1 MKYNK
6 HILLILLFN
15 FLFSFS
21 LSINYIELNEITFSN
36 TAESE
41 IKKEGVYKIVANY
54 KLDEPEKYL
63 YIYPKNYEKEK
74 YLNQAIF
81 KIYFKEK
88 SKEGDIEVNYLDSD
102 YSTLDFNSGLF
113 IKISTLKYTKANIF
127 VIAYNAANVKILYR
141 YVDNVEFPTKAKYTN
156 MQLNQFKLEKG
167 TTKEIN
173 YRVQSTVNEYL
184 IILSKTSLRDFEVNV
199 NYKGKDYS
207 KDIIAGLYPNG
218 YSLLIDIKEGKI
230 FDSNNLY
237 YDVKIKSK
245 NRDEVILLGYMYDQE
260 EEIFTNK
267 LVNGFQMYLES
278 NSNDIYH
285 LLNVEKNTINQYF
298 TYQIYSKNGDMVF
311 QSPSNKAHEFSEYNS
326 MIYYNIDTS
335 SKIRFDFTEVPKRNA
350 LYMQY
355 IDYTDINVAQ
365 KSLQALISGSPKS
378 MLIPSSNSMYHF
390 LPIEREST
398 NINYYLR
405 SKTPNDQNMYI
416 SFKTCKNYP
425 EECIFKTKEIN
436 SVNPINNVG
445 LWFSEKTNK
454 NELQII
460 YVYCEKEC
468 AYDILMTYDND
479 PLFMFPENNYTK
491 FLSEGGQDIFI
502 LPVFEY
508 LSYNQSINIDLS
520 IISGNAKLTLYKNL
534 DIMEEIALSDN
545 QKEIIGRRQ
554 SFTISNDSYSNSDYY
569 KKDIYAV
576 VKGDKN
582 TFYNLMYGAGAIND
596 KILDNNRV
604 IVESVYVDEDKKKNF
619 TFLNHG
625 SNLYISISTPKCK
638 SKINIDGKEVS
649 NDKNNHLEKLTSKG
663 YHIVQIYLIEDELLC
678 KKGQK
683 EEIILYAYNNDN
695 TNILLSE
702 NTLVNGI
709 VNEKEITFRHIFKPD
724 LEQNTD
730 NSFSVELE
738 RLSNSKSL
746 KFEYK
751 LEKISFNSSALKE
764 SSNNQ
769 FSTYVFAKKAN
780 LISNKQI
787 KDVCGSLD
795 QNEVCSLSLTLSQ
808 SASNEYSFSLYLNKN
823 GRNTTRHVAN
833 ETLINI
839 INQKSIRYYYI
850 DANKDYDT
858 EILINSFGQ
867 DLFYKY
873 IVESADKKEND
884 IIPFEKSGFKPSS
897 NYHKIEVAASNCG
910 STCRI
915 YLGVYAKEN
924 SFDKEDK
931 EVPTTFE
938 ISYLLKQKNER
949 KTEVKLPLNYWV
961 QYTFDT
967 LSEIVYSLENYNSGS
982 LLLELYAIKENL
994 NDNCEVEASYNNEK
1008 FTSAEGSKRT
1018 SLKSGS
1024 SINIKPK
1031 TGEKCRFKF
1040 RASSLGKSD
1049 AIIVPMLPYSSEKC
1063 VITDNKKPCYYA
1075 LDISPENDADN
1086 VYFYVPETEDAY
1098 ITIYNVSHGLIES
1111 EESLQNILIKG
1122 GIASKDYYYKR
1133 PNWHEHKINKKN
1145 MTLIVGVTTQTVSKI
1160 NLTLYSSFSNK
1171 PEEVTLNQGEKKIF
1185 TIEKSGEVNKMSLK
1199 IKKAN
1204 SQYNKYKI
1212 NIHAVKGNGFFKLFD
1227 DSYPLGFDYN
1237 NKEDITIVIDK
1248 SDNDIEIVATNQ
1260 YNDKYLNDFTFSIDY
1275 TITTLDQLFNEL
1287 EPSKINS
1294 YKIIK
1299 PGASDLPLISFYMK
1313 ANYTG
1318 KTFNDVNMNVKIFS
1332 YSTYE
1337 IKAYIVDKD
1346 FINEKSSNINAK
1358 LGKSSDGEVTSY
1370 IVGKE
1375 AECDFTFSKIEISR
1389 SKLSEFQED
1398 SKSKDLYIY
1407 VTFSKKD
1414 KKNKVRIDIYPYDIA
1429 NSLPLAQ
1436 YELFIHKLPAGTPNY
1451 QLLLVKSDNNFNKMY
1466 IEYLSPSSNKYN
1478 YAIANLNEQNAQ
1490 EKAINVNETNII
1502 DQSDCLFY
1510 GKNRLEIDET
1520 VENNQLRYL
1529 LFNVFSDDNNKESKN
1544 DQFIFKYKSI
1554 SKNYYDL
1561 FGDTD
1566 HSFSVDNSA
1575 GIKFKFDALQP
1586 KFSSG
1591 KSVFIIKAYKQ
1602 SDIEGLN
1609 IDENYLSLYLLF
1621 SDIKP
1626 VYTLYKSLT
1635 KEEIKKKVEQ
1645 TITIEWKEDG
1655 GKYLFTCVNIVLD
1668 NERIEYLGYK
1678 AETKEIKESSSRL
1691 LDYMRNHIFAT
1702 IIIFIIILFVCGMIC
1717 NIIRIDRKPKRQTVE
1732 KIEVDKIMED
1742 M

>member
-1 MKYNK
+1 M
-6 HILLILLFN
+6 LLILLFN
-15 FLFSFS
+15 SLLVFS
-21 LSINYIELNEITFSN
+21 LKFDYIELPSITFGD

-41 IKKEGVYKIVANY
+41 LKSKGIFKVEANY
-54 KLDEPEKYL
+54 KLDDPQKYL
-63 YIYPKNYEKEK
+63 YIYSQYYEKEM
-74 YLNQAIF
+74 YLNEANF
-81 KIYFKEK
+81 KIYFKQISNE
-88 SKEGDIEVNYLDSD
+88 ENDVNYLDSD
-102 YSTLDFNSGLF
+102 YSTLDFNSGLL
-113 IKISTLKYTKANIF
+113 IKINTLKYNKANIF
-127 VIAYNAANVKILYR
+127 IIAYETAYMKILYN
-141 YVDNVEFPTKAKYTN
+141 YVNDVQFPYKFFYMN

-167 TTKEIN
+167 GTKTIN
-173 YRVQSTVNEYL
+173 YKVQSMQNEYL
-184 IILSKTSLRDFEVNV
+184 IILCKTSLRNIEVTV
-199 NYKGKDYS
+199 NYNRKDYS
-207 KDIIAGLYPNG
+207 KEVIAGLYPNG
-218 YSLLIDIKEGKI
+218 YSLFIDTKEKIIYNSDCKDYEITIKNK
-230 FDSNNLY
+230 NN
-237 YDVKIKSK
+237 V
-245 NRDEVILLGYMYDQE
+245 RDEIIILGYMHHE
-260 EEIFTNK
+260 KEEIFTNK
-267 LVNGFQMYLES
+267 LVNGYQMYLES
-278 NSNDIYH
+278 NNNDLYSLPNQKKSNID
-285 LLNVEKNTINQYF
+285 QYF
-298 TYQIYSKNGDMVF
+298 LYQIYSKNGKMTFESSKNTVHRF
-311 QSPSNKAHEFSEYNS
+311 TEYNS
-326 MIYYNIDTS
+326 MFHYNLDTS
-335 SKIRFDFTEVPKRNA
+335 GTIYFDFRQVPKRNA
-350 LYMQY
+350 LYIQY
-355 IDYTDINVAQ
+355 IDYSEIEVAQ
-365 KSLQALISGSPKS
+365 KSLQSLVSGSPKS
-378 MLIPSSNSMYHF
+378 MLIPASNSMYHF

-405 SKTPNDQNMYI
+405 SKTPNDQNMFI
-416 SFKTCKNYP
+416 SFKTCKIYP
-425 EECIFKTKEIN
+425 EECVFKAKDDK
-436 SVNPINNVG
+436 SVNLINNLG
-445 LWFSEKTNK
+445 LWYSEKTNK
-454 NELQII
+454 DELQII
-460 YVYCEKEC
+460 YVFCEKEC

-491 FLSEGGQDIFI
+491 FISEEGQDIFI

-508 LSYNQSINIDLS
+508 LSYNQSISIDLS
-520 IISGNAKLTLYKNL
+520 VISGNAKLTLYKNL
-534 DIMEEIALSDN
+534 DKMEEIILSDN

-554 SFTISNDSYSNSDYY
+554 SFIISNDSYSNSDYY

-582 TFYNLMYGAGAIND
+582 TFYNLMYGAGATND

-604 IVESVYVDEDKKKNF
+604 IIESVYVDADKKKSF
-619 TFLNHG
+619 TFLNQG
-625 SNLYISISTPKCK
+625 ENLYISISTPKCK
-638 SKINIDGKEVS
+638 SKINIDGKEVPNGQNTLVQKIS
-649 NDKNNHLEKLTSKG
+649 SKG
-663 YHIVQIYLIEDELLC
+663 YHIVQIYLIEDELFC

-683 EEIILYAYNNDN
+683 EEVTLFAYNNDN

-702 NTLVNGI
+702 NTLVNTA
-709 VNEKEITFRHIFKPD
+709 VEKEITFRHIFKPD
-724 LEQNTD
+724 LEQNAD

-738 RLSNSKSL
+738 RLSDSKSL

-795 QNEVCSLSLTLSQ
+795 QNEVCSLSLTLSS
-808 SASNEYSFSLYLNKN
+808 SASSENPFSLYLNKD
-823 GRNTTRHVAN
+823 GRNTARHVVN

-873 IVESADKKEND
+873 IVESADKKENE

-897 NYHKIEVAASNCG
+897 NYHKIEVAASDCG

-915 YLGVYAKEN
+915 YLGVYVKEN
-924 SFDKEDK
+924 SFDK

-967 LSEIVYSLENYNSGS
+967 LSEIVYSLENYNSGT

-1008 FTSAEGSKRT
+1008 FTSAEGSKKA

-1040 RASSLGKSD
+1040 RASSLGKSND
-1049 AIIVPMLPYSSEKC
+1049 IIVPILPYSSEKC

-1075 LDISPENDADN
+1075 LDISPENDVDN
-1086 VYFYVPETEDAY
+1086 VYFYVPEAQDAY

-1185 TIEKSGEVNKMSLK
+1185 TIEKSSEINTMSLK

-1212 NIHAVKGNGFFKLFD
+1212 NIHAVKGSGFFKLFD
-1227 DSYPLGFDYN
+1227 ESYPLGFDYN
-1237 NKEDITIVIDK
+1237 NKEDMTIVIDK

-1260 YNDKYLNDFTFSIDY
+1260 YNDKTLNDFTFSIDY
-1275 TITTLDQLFNEL
+1275 TITTLDQLFNKL

-1313 ANYTG
+1313 ANITG
-1318 KTFNDVNMNVKIFS
+1318 NTYSDVNMNVKIFS

-1337 IKAYIVDKD
+1337 IKAYIVDED

-1358 LGKSSDGEVTSY
+1358 LGKSSEGEITSY

-1375 AECDFTFSKIEISR
+1375 AESDFTFSKIEISS
-1389 SKLSEFQED
+1389 SKLSEFKKD
-1398 SKSKDLYIY
+1398 SPNKDLYIY
-1407 VTFSKKD
+1407 VTFSKND

-1436 YELFIHKLPAGTPNY
+1436 YELFIHKLPAGTRNY
-1451 QLLLVKSDNNFNKMY
+1451 QLLLVKSDNTFNEMY

-1478 YAIANLNEQNAQ
+1478 YAIANLNGKIAQ
-1490 EKAINVNETNII
+1490 GNAINENETNIL
-1502 DQSDCLFY
+1502 DPSDCLFY
-1510 GKNRLEIDET
+1510 GKNRLKIHET
-1520 VENNQLRYL
+1520 NGDNQLRYL
-1529 LFNVFSDDNNKESKN
+1529 LFNVFSVDSNKESKI

-1554 SKNYYDL
+1554 SKSYSEL
-1561 FGDTD
+1561 FGET
-1566 HSFSVDNSA
+1566 SNGFSVDNSA
-1575 GIKFKFDALQP
+1575 GVKFKFDALLP
-1586 KFSSG
+1586 KLSSG

-1626 VYTLYKSLT
+1626 VYTLYKSLD
-1635 KEEIKKKVEQ
+1635 KEQIEKKVKQE
-1645 TITIEWKEDG
+1645 ITIEWKENG
-1655 GKYLFTCVNIVLD
+1655 GKYIFTCVNIFLD
-1668 NERIEYLGYK
+1668 NERTEYLGYK
-1678 AETKEIKESSSRL
+1678 AETKEIEESSSLL

-1702 IIIFIIILFVCGMIC
+1702 IVIIIIILFFCGMIC
-1717 NIIRIDRKPKRQTVE
+1717 NIIRIDRKPKRQTV
-1732 KIEVDKIMED
+1732 KIEVDKIMD
-1742 M
+1742 NM

>member
-1 MKYNK
+1 MKYTKNM
-6 HILLILLFN
+6 I
-15 FLFSFS
+15 FLFLLSFLIPLISS
-21 LSINYIELNEITFSN
+21 LEYKQLDPIIFGDE
-36 TAESE
+36 AESE
-41 IKKEGVYKIVANY
+41 LEGEGIYKVVASY
-54 KLDEPEKYL
+54 KTDVSQKYL
-63 YIYPKNYEKEK
+63 YIHSLNYEAEM
-74 YLNQAIF
+74 YLNKAIF
-81 KIYFKEK
+81 KIYFKEI
-88 SKEGDIEVNYLDSD
+88 SNEDSDINYLNSD

-113 IKISTLKYTKANIF
+113 IDISSLKKNKANIYI
-127 VIAYNAANVKILYR
+127 IAYNHASIKILYT
-141 YVDNVEFPTKAKYTN
+141 YENDVSFPTKIHNTN
-156 MQLNQFKLEKG
+156 LQLNQFILPKG
-167 TTKEIN
+167 TTKAIDHK
-173 YRVQSTVNEYL
+173 VVSLDNEYL
-184 IILSKTSLRDFEVNV
+184 LILSKTSLRNIEILV
-199 NYKGKDYS
+199 NYKEKDYT
-207 KDIIAGLYPNG
+207 KEIIANIYPNG
-218 YSLLIDIKEGKI
+218 YSIFIDSDSNERKI
-230 FDSNNLY
+230 FDTKNLIY
-237 YDVKIKSK
+237 SITITNK
-245 NRDEVILLGYMYDQE
+245 NIRDEVILLGYIHLKAEQ
-260 EEIFTNK
+260 IFTNE
-267 LVNGFQMYLES
+267 LVNGYQMYLES
-278 NSNDIYH
+278 NNNKLYY
-285 LLNVEKNTINQYF
+285 LPNVKKNRMNQYF
-298 TYQIYSKNGDMVF
+298 TYQTFSKAGTMMFVNNNINEYHHF
-311 QSPSNKAHEFSEYNS
+311 TEYNS
-326 MIYYNIDTS
+326 MVKCNVDSNGEI
-335 SKIRFDFTEVPKRNA
+335 KFDFTLTPKRNS
-350 LYMQY
+350 LYIQY
-355 IDYTDINVAQ
+355 IDYSDIEVAQ

-378 MLIPSSNSMYHF
+378 MLIPDKTSMYHF
-390 LPIEREST
+390 LPKERQSN

-405 SKTPNDQNMYI
+405 PKTPNDQKMFI
-416 SFKTCKNYP
+416 SFKTCKKYP
-425 EECIFKTKEIN
+425 EECFYKDPDPNSIN
-436 SVNPINNVG
+436 LINNLG
-445 LWFSEKTNK
+445 LWYSEKTNQ

-460 YVYCEKEC
+460 YVYCDKEC
-468 AYDILMTYDND
+468 AYDIIMTYDND

-491 FLSEGGQDIFI
+491 FISEEGQDTFI

-508 LSYNQSINIDLS
+508 LSKNQSINIDLS
-520 IISGNAKLTLYKNL
+520 VISGTAELTLYKKNL
-534 DIMEEIALSDN
+534 DKMEEITLSNN
-545 QKEIIGRRQ
+545 QKEIIGKRQ
-554 SFTISNDSYSNSDYY
+554 LYTISNDSYANSDYY

-582 TFYNLMYGAGAIND
+582 TFYNLMYGAGATND

-604 IVESVYVDEDKKKNF
+604 IVESVYVDADKKKSF
-619 TFLNHG
+619 TFLNQG
-625 SNLYISISTPKCK
+625 ENLYISISTPKCK
-638 SKINIDGKEVS
+638 SKINIDGTEVS
-649 NDKNNHLEKLTSKG
+649 NGQNTHVQKISSKG
-663 YHIVQIYLIEDELLC
+663 YHVVQIYLIEDELFC

-683 EEIILYAYNNDN
+683 EEVTLFAYNNDN

-702 NTLVNGI
+702 NTLVNTK
-709 VNEKEITFRHIFKPD
+709 VEKEITFTHIFKPD
-724 LEQNTD
+724 IEQNAD
-730 NSFSVELE
+730 NSFIVELE

-764 SSNNQ
+764 SNNKQ

-795 QNEVCSLSLTLSQ
+795 QNEVCSLSLILS
-808 SASNEYSFSLYLNKN
+808 SNAPSGNPFILYLNKN
-823 GRNTTRHVAN
+823 GRNNARHIVN
-833 ETLINI
+833 DTLINI

-873 IVESADKKEND
+873 VIESADKKEND

-897 NYHKIEVAASNCG
+897 NYHKIEVAASDCG

-924 SFDKEDK
+924 SFDK

-949 KTEVKLPLNYWV
+949 KTDIKLPLNYWV
-961 QYTFDT
+961 QYSFDT
-967 LSEIVYSLENYNSGS
+967 LNEIVYSLENYNSGS

-1008 FTSAEGSKRT
+1008 FTSAEGSKT
-1018 SLKSGS
+1018 ASLKSGS

-1075 LDISPENDADN
+1075 LDISPENDVDN

-1098 ITIYNVSHGLIES
+1098 ITIYNVSHGLVES
-1111 EESLQNILIKG
+1111 EESLQNLIKG
-1122 GIASKDYYYKR
+1122 GITSKDYYYKR
-1133 PNWHEHKINKKN
+1133 PNWHQHQINKKN
-1145 MTLIVGVTTQTVSKI
+1145 MTLIVGVTTQTVNKI

-1451 QLLLVKSDNNFNKMY
+1451 QLLLVKSDNTFNEMY

-1478 YAIANLNEQNAQ
+1478 YAIANLNGQIAK
-1490 EKAINVNETNII
+1490 EKGISENETNIL
-1502 DQSDCLFY
+1502 DPSDCLFY
-1510 GKNRLEIDET
+1510 GKNRLKIHENN
-1520 VENNQLRYL
+1520 ENNQLRYL
-1529 LFNVFSDDNNKESKN
+1529 LFNVFSVDSNKESKN
-1544 DQFIFKYKSI
+1544 DQFIFKYRSKSNSYI
-1554 SKNYYDL
+1554 AL
-1561 FGDTD
+1561 FGET
-1566 HSFSVDNSA
+1566 SNGFSVDNSA
-1575 GIKFKFDALQP
+1575 GVKFKFDALVP
-1586 KFSSG
+1586 KLTSG

-1626 VYTLYKSLT
+1626 VYTLYKSLD
-1635 KEEIKKKVEQ
+1635 KEQIEKKLKQE
-1645 TITIEWKEDG
+1645 ITIEWKEGG
-1655 GKYLFTCVNIVLD
+1655 GKYIFTCVNIFLD

-1678 AETKEIKESSSRL
+1678 AETKEIEESSSRL

-1702 IIIFIIILFVCGMIC
+1702 IVIIIIILFFCGMIC
-1717 NIIRIDRKPKRQTVE
+1717 NIIRIDHKPKRQTVE

>member
-6 HILLILLFN
+6 MLLILLFN
-15 FLFSFS
+15 SLLVFS
-21 LSINYIELNEITFSN
+21 LKLDYIELPSITFGD

-41 IKKEGVYKIVANY
+41 LKSKGIFKVEANY
-54 KLDEPEKYL
+54 KLDDPQKYL
-63 YIYPKNYEKEK
+63 YIYSQYYEKEM
-74 YLNQAIF
+74 YLNEANF
-81 KIYFKEK
+81 KIYFKQISNE
-88 SKEGDIEVNYLDSD
+88 ENDVNYLDSD
-102 YSTLDFNSGLF
+102 YSTLDFNSGLL
-113 IKISTLKYTKANIF
+113 IKINTLKYNKANIF
-127 VIAYNAANVKILYR
+127 IIAYETAYMKILYN
-141 YVDNVEFPTKAKYTN
+141 YVNDVQFPNKFYYMN

-167 TTKEIN
+167 GTKTIN
-173 YRVQSTVNEYL
+173 YKVQSMQNEYL
-184 IILSKTSLRDFEVNV
+184 IILCKTSLRNIEVTV
-199 NYKGKDYS
+199 NYNGNNYS
-207 KDIIAGLYPNG
+207 KEVIAGLYPNG
-218 YSLLIDIKEGKI
+218 YSLFIDTKEKIIYNSNYKDYEITIKNK
-230 FDSNNLY
+230 NN
-237 YDVKIKSK
+237 V
-245 NRDEVILLGYMYDQE
+245 RDEIIILGYMHHE
-260 EEIFTNK
+260 KGEIFTNK
-267 LVNGFQMYLES
+267 LVNGYQMYLES
-278 NSNDIYH
+278 NNNDLYSLPNQKKSNID
-285 LLNVEKNTINQYF
+285 QYF
-298 TYQIYSKNGDMVF
+298 LYQIYSKNGKMTFDSSINTVHHF
-311 QSPSNKAHEFSEYNS
+311 TEYNS
-326 MIYYNIDTS
+326 MFHYNLDTS
-335 SKIRFDFTEVPKRNA
+335 GTISFDFRQAPKRNA
-350 LYMQY
+350 LYIQY
-355 IDYTDINVAQ
+355 IDYSEIEVAQ
-365 KSLQALISGSPKS
+365 KSLQSLVSGSPKS
-378 MLIPSSNSMYHF
+378 MLIPAKNSMYHF

-405 SKTPNDQNMYI
+405 SKTPNDQNIFI
-416 SFKTCKNYP
+416 SFKTCKIYP
-425 EECIFKTKEIN
+425 EECVFKAKDDK
-436 SVNPINNVG
+436 SVNLINNLG
-445 LWFSEKTNK
+445 LWYSEKTNK
-454 NELQII
+454 DELQII
-460 YVYCEKEC
+460 YVFCEKEC

-491 FLSEGGQDIFI
+491 FISEEGQDIFI

-508 LSYNQSINIDLS
+508 LSYNQSISIDLS

-534 DIMEEIALSDN
+534 DKMEEITLSDN

-554 SFTISNDSYSNSDYY
+554 SFIIPNDSYSNSDYY

-582 TFYNLMYGAGAIND
+582 TFYNLMYGAGATND

-604 IVESVYVDEDKKKNF
+604 IVESVYVDADKKKSF
-619 TFLNHG
+619 TFLNQG
-625 SNLYISISTPKCK
+625 ENLYISISTPKCK
-638 SKINIDGKEVS
+638 SKINIDGTEVPNGQNTHMQKVS
-649 NDKNNHLEKLTSKG
+649 SKG
-663 YHIVQIYLIEDELLC
+663 YHVVQIYLIEDELFC

-683 EEIILYAYNNDN
+683 EEVTLFAYNNDN

-702 NTLVNGI
+702 NTLVNTL
-709 VNEKEITFRHIFKPD
+709 VEKEITFRHIFKPD
-724 LEQNTD
+724 LEQNAD

-738 RLSNSKSL
+738 RLSDSKSL

-764 SSNNQ
+764 SSNKQ
-769 FSTYVFAKKAN
+769 FSTYVYAKKAN

-795 QNEVCSLSLTLSQ
+795 QNEVCSLSLILSP
-808 SASNEYSFSLYLNKN
+808 SAQNGNSFSLYLNKN
-823 GRNTTRHVAN
+823 GRNTARHVVN

-873 IVESADKKEND
+873 AVESADKKEND
-884 IIPFEKSGFKPSS
+884 IIPFEKSGFKSSS
-897 NYHKIEVAASNCG
+897 NYHKIEVAASDCG

-924 SFDKEDK
+924 SFDK

-949 KTEVKLPLNYWV
+949 KTDIKLPLNYWV
-961 QYTFDT
+961 QYSFDT
-967 LSEIVYSLENYNSGS
+967 LSEIVYSLENYNSGA

-1049 AIIVPMLPYSSEKC
+1049 DIIVPMLPYSSEKC

-1075 LDISPENDADN
+1075 LDISPENDVDN

-1098 ITIYNVSHGLIES
+1098 ITIYNVSHGLVES
-1111 EESLQNILIKG
+1111 EENLQNLIKG
-1122 GIASKDYYYKR
+1122 GKTSKEYYYKR
-1133 PNWHEHKINKKN
+1133 PNWHEHQINKKN

-1185 TIEKSGEVNKMSLK
+1185 TIEKSSKINTMSLK

-1260 YNDKYLNDFTFSIDY
+1260 YNDKNLNDFTFSIDY

-1318 KTFNDVNMNVKIFS
+1318 NTFSDVNMNVKIFS

-1451 QLLLVKSDNNFNKMY
+1451 QLLLVKSDNTFNEMY

-1478 YAIANLNEQNAQ
+1478 YAIANLNGQIAK
-1490 EKAINVNETNII
+1490 EKGISENETNIL
-1502 DQSDCLFY
+1502 DPSDCLFY
-1510 GKNRLEIDET
+1510 GKNRLKIHENN
-1520 VENNQLRYL
+1520 ENNQLRYL
-1529 LFNVFSDDNNKESKN
+1529 LFNVFSVDSNKESKN
-1544 DQFIFKYKSI
+1544 DQFIFKYRSKSNSYI
-1554 SKNYYDL
+1554 AL
-1561 FGDTD
+1561 FGET
-1566 HSFSVDNSA
+1566 SNGFSVDNSA
-1575 GIKFKFDALQP
+1575 GVKFKFDALVP
-1586 KFSSG
+1586 ILSSG

-1602 SDIEGLN
+1602 SDTEGLN

-1626 VYTLYKSLT
+1626 VYTLYKSLD
-1635 KEEIKKKVEQ
+1635 KEQIEKKLKQE
-1645 TITIEWKEDG
+1645 ITIEWKEGG
-1655 GKYLFTCVNIVLD
+1655 GKYIFTCVNIFLD

-1678 AETKEIKESSSRL
+1678 AETKEIEESSSRL

-1702 IIIFIIILFVCGMIC
+1702 IVIIIIILFFCGMIC
-1717 NIIRIDRKPKRQTVE
+1717 NIIRIDHKPKRQTVE

>member
-1 MKYNK
+1 MIYF
-6 HILLILLFN
+6 LLFN
-15 FLFSFS
+15 YLIVLISS
-21 LSINYIELNEITFSN
+21 SDYKELDPITFGEN
-36 TAESE
+36 AQSE
-41 IKKEGVYKIVANY
+41 LKGTGIFKVVASYKTDVSQ
-54 KLDEPEKYL
+54 KYL
-63 YIYPKNYEKEK
+63 YIYPQNYERDM
-74 YLNQAIF
+74 YLNKAIF
-81 KIYFKEK
+81 KIYFNEISDKEE
-88 SKEGDIEVNYLDSD
+88 SANYLECD

-113 IKISTLKYTKANIF
+113 IEIKSLKKNKANIYI
-127 VIAYNAANVKILYR
+127 IAYHEALITIQYN
-141 YVDNVEFPTKAKYTN
+141 YVDDISFPKKTLYTN
-156 MQLNQFKLEKG
+156 LQLNQFILEKG
-167 TTKEIN
+167 DTKTID
-173 YRVQSTVNEYL
+173 YKIQSSENEYL
-184 IILSKTSLRDFEVNV
+184 MILSKTSLRNIDVTV
-199 NYKGKDYS
+199 NYKEKDYT
-207 KDIIAGLYPNG
+207 KETTAGLYPNG
-218 YSLLIDIKEGKI
+218 YSIFIDSKEEKI
-230 FDSNNLY
+230 FD
-237 YDVKIKSK
+237 IKYIHYFITIK
-245 NRDEVILLGYMYDQE
+245 NKNTRDEVILLGYMNHE
-260 EEIFTNK
+260 PESIFTNK
-267 LVNGFQMYLES
+267 LVNGYQMYLES
-278 NSNDIYH
+278 NSNELSY
-285 LLNVEKNTINQYF
+285 LYNVEKNRMNQYF
-298 TYQIYSKNGDMVF
+298 TYQTFSKKADMVF
-311 QSPSNKAHEFSEYNS
+311 MGSPNEYYYLNEYNS
-326 MIYYNIDTS
+326 MINCNVDS
-335 SKIRFDFTEVPKRNA
+335 SNKIKFEFWKVPKRNA
-350 LYMQY
+350 LYIQY
-355 IDYTDINVAQ
+355 LDYNDIEIAQ
-365 KSLQALISGSPKS
+365 KSLQALVSGSPKS
-378 MLIPSSNSMYHF
+378 MLIPGKNSIYHF
-390 LPIEREST
+390 LPRERESS

-405 SKTPNDQNMYI
+405 SKTPNDQNIFI

-425 EECIFKTKEIN
+425 EQCVFKNKDN
-436 SVNPINNVG
+436 NNVNLINNLG
-445 LWFSEKTNK
+445 LWYSEKTNK

-479 PLFMFPENNYTK
+479 PLFLFPENNYTK
-491 FLSEGGQDIFI
+491 FISEEGQDIFI

-520 IISGNAKLTLYKNL
+520 IISGNGKLTLYRNL
-534 DIMEEIALSDN
+534 DKMEEITLSDN
-545 QKEIIGRRQ
+545 QKEIIGRKQ
-554 SFTISNDSYSNSDYY
+554 SFIISNDSFSNSDYY

-582 TFYNLMYGAGAIND
+582 TFYNLMYGAGATND

-604 IVESVYVDEDKKKNF
+604 IVESVYVDANKKKSF
-619 TFLNHG
+619 TFLNQG
-625 SNLYISISTPKCK
+625 ENLYISISTPKCK
-638 SKINIDGKEVS
+638 SKINIDGTEVPNGQNTHMQKVS
-649 NDKNNHLEKLTSKG
+649 SKG
-663 YHIVQIYLIEDELLC
+663 YHVVQIYLIEDELFC

-683 EEIILYAYNNDN
+683 EEVTLFAYNNDN

-702 NTLVNGI
+702 NTLVNTL
-709 VNEKEITFRHIFKPD
+709 VEKEITFRHIFKPD
-724 LEQNTD
+724 LEQNAD

-738 RLSNSKSL
+738 RLSDSKSL

-764 SSNNQ
+764 SSNKQ
-769 FSTYVFAKKAN
+769 FSSYVYAKKAN

-795 QNEVCSLSLTLSQ
+795 QNEVCSLSLILSP
-808 SASNEYSFSLYLNKN
+808 SAQNGNSFSLYLNKN
-823 GRNTTRHVAN
+823 GRNTARHVVN

-873 IVESADKKEND
+873 VVESADKKEND
-884 IIPFEKSGFKPSS
+884 IIPFEKSGFKSSS
-897 NYHKIEVAASNCG
+897 NYHKIEVAASDCG

-924 SFDKEDK
+924 SFDK

-949 KTEVKLPLNYWV
+949 KTDIKLPVNYWV

-967 LSEIVYSLENYNSGS
+967 LSEIVYSLENYNSGA

-1049 AIIVPMLPYSSEKC
+1049 DIIVPMLPYSSEKC

-1075 LDISPENDADN
+1075 LDISPENDVDN
-1086 VYFYVPETEDAY
+1086 VYFYVPETEDAF
-1098 ITIYNVSHGLIES
+1098 ITIYNVSHGLVES
-1111 EESLQNILIKG
+1111 EESLQNLIKG
-1122 GIASKDYYYKR
+1122 GITSKEFYYKR
-1133 PNWHEHKINKKN
+1133 PNWHELPINKKN

-1185 TIEKSGEVNKMSLK
+1185 TIEKSGEINKMSLK

-1212 NIHAVKGNGFFKLFD
+1212 NIHAIKGNGFFKLFD
-1227 DSYPLGFDYN
+1227 EIYPLGFDYN

-1248 SDNDIEIVATNQ
+1248 SDNDIEIIANNQ

-1318 KTFNDVNMNVKIFS
+1318 KTFSDVNMNVKIFS

-1358 LGKSSDGEVTSY
+1358 LGKSADGEVTSY

-1375 AECDFTFSKIEISR
+1375 AESDFTFSKIEIPS
-1389 SKLSEFQED
+1389 SKLNEFQEASQ
-1398 SKSKDLYIY
+1398 SKELYIY
-1407 VTFSKKD
+1407 VTFSKND

-1451 QLLLVKSDNNFNKMY
+1451 QLLLVKSDNTFNEMY

-1478 YAIANLNEQNAQ
+1478 YAIANLNGQIAKENAIS
-1490 EKAINVNETNII
+1490 ENETNIL
-1502 DQSDCLFY
+1502 DPSDCLFY
-1510 GKNRLEIDET
+1510 GKNRLKIHET
-1520 VENNQLRYL
+1520 NGDNKLRYL
-1529 LFNVFSDDNNKESKN
+1529 LFNVFSVDSNKESKI
-1544 DQFIFKYKSI
+1544 DQFIFKYRSI
-1554 SKNYYDL
+1554 SKSYSEL
-1561 FGDTD
+1561 FGETTNG
-1566 HSFSVDNSA
+1566 FSVDNSA
-1575 GIKFKFDALQP
+1575 GVKFKFDALLP
-1586 KFSSG
+1586 KLTSG

-1626 VYTLYKSLT
+1626 VYTLYKSLD
-1635 KEEIKKKVEQ
+1635 KEQIEKKVKQE
-1645 TITIEWKEDG
+1645 ITIEWKENG
-1655 GKYLFTCVNIVLD
+1655 GKYIFTCVNIFLD

-1678 AETKEIKESSSRL
+1678 AETKEIEESSSRL

>member
-1 MKYNK
+1 MKYTKNM
-6 HILLILLFN
+6 ILI
-15 FLFSFS
+15 FLFFS
-21 LSINYIELNEITFSN
+21 LIISVLSSEYTELSEINFGEN
-36 TAESE
+36 AESKVKGTG
-41 IKKEGVYKIVANY
+41 IFKVVANY
-54 KLDEPEKYL
+54 KTEESQKYL
-63 YIYPKNYEKEK
+63 YIYPKNFDSDLFINK
-74 YLNQAIF
+74 AIF
-81 KIYFKEK
+81 KIYFKEI
-88 SKEGDIEVNYLDSD
+88 SEKENGSANYLDAD
-102 YSTLDFNSGLF
+102 YSTLDFNSGLL
-113 IKISTLKYTKANIF
+113 IRISTLKKNKANIF
-127 VIAYNAANVKILYR
+127 IITYGSVEIKIEYR
-141 YVDNVEFPTKAKYTN
+141 YVDDVHFPIKYIYTN
-156 MQLNQFKLEKG
+156 LQLNQFTLEKG
-167 TTKEIN
+167 ETKTIN
-173 YRVQSTVNEYL
+173 YEAQCGDNEYL
-184 IILSKTSLRDFEVNV
+184 MILCKTSLRNIEVSLK
-199 NYKGKDYS
+199 YKNKDYS
-207 KDIIAGLYPNG
+207 NILVSSLYPNG
-218 YSLLIDIKEGKI
+218 YSIFIDSAEGVI
-230 FDSNNLY
+230 FDTENPNYYITIKNNN
-237 YDVKIKSK
+237 I
-245 NRDEVILLGYMYDQE
+245 RDEIILLGYMHHE
-260 EEIFTNK
+260 KNEIFTDN
-267 LVNGFQMYLES
+267 LINGYQMYIES
-278 NSNDIYH
+278 NNDNLFY
-285 LLNVEKNTINQYF
+285 LPNVNKNTIDQYF
-298 TYQIYSKNGDMVF
+298 TYQSFSKEAEMHLV
-311 QSPSNKAHEFSEYNS
+311 SNINKIHYFTDYNS
-326 MIYYNIDTS
+326 MIKCNSDTNG
-335 SKIRFDFTEVPKRNA
+335 KILFNFDHVPKRNA
-350 LYMQY
+350 LFIQY
-355 IDYTDINVAQ
+355 IDYSDIDTAQ
-365 KSLQALISGSPKS
+365 KSLQALVSGSPKA
-378 MLIPSSNSMYHF
+378 MLIPAKNSMYHF
-390 LPIEREST
+390 LPKEREST

-405 SKTPNDQNMYI
+405 SKTPNDGNMFI

-425 EECIFKTKEIN
+425 EECVYKKQDDN
-436 SVNPINNVG
+436 SVKLIKNLG
-445 LWFSEKTNK
+445 LWYSEKTNK

-468 AYDILMTYDND
+468 SYDILMTYDND
-479 PLFMFPENNYTK
+479 PLFLFPENNYTK
-491 FLSEGGQDIFI
+491 FIGEEGQDIFI

-508 LSYNQSINIDLS
+508 LSKNQSINIDLS
-520 IISGNAKLTLYKNL
+520 ILSGNAKLNLYKNL
-534 DIMEEIALSDN
+534 ELSSQLN
-545 QKEIIGRRQ
+545 IEKEIIGNKE
-554 SFTISNDSYSNSDYY
+554 SYTISNNSYANSDYY

-582 TFYNLMYGAGAIND
+582 TFYNLMYGAGATND

-604 IVESVYVDEDKKKNF
+604 IVESEYVGADKKKRF
-619 TFLNHG
+619 IFINHG
-625 SNLYISISTPKCK
+625 TDFSISISTPKCK
-638 SKINIDGKEVS
+638 SNIIINGKEDS
-649 NDKNNHLEKLTSKG
+649 KNKNSHLKIINAEG
-663 YHIVQIYLIEDELLC
+663 YYAVQVDLIEDQLC
-678 KKGQK
+678 KKGEK
-683 EEIILYAYNNDN
+683 EEIILFTYNSDN

-702 NTLVNGI
+702 NTLVNGL
-709 VNEKEITFRHIFKPD
+709 VNAKEITFKHIFKPNSD
-724 LEQNTD
+724 QNAD
-730 NSFSVELE
+730 NSFSVEIE
-738 RLSNSKSL
+738 RLSGSKSMN
-746 KFEYK
+746 FEYK
-751 LEKISFNSSALKE
+751 LEKISFNSSALKA
-764 SSNNQ
+764 SSNSQ
-769 FSTYVFAKKAN
+769 FSTYIFAKKAN

-787 KDVCGSLD
+787 KNICGSLD
-795 QNEVCSLSLTLSQ
+795 QNEVCSLSLTLSF
-808 SASNEYSFSLYLNKN
+808 SPSSSNEFSFSLYLNRNGKN
-823 GRNTTRHVAN
+823 TVRHLFN

-839 INQKSIRYYYI
+839 INQKSARYYYI

-867 DLFYKY
+867 DLFYNY
-873 IVESADKKEND
+873 VLESGDKKESE
-884 IIPFEKSGFKPSS
+884 IIPLDFKTSS
-897 NYHKIEVAASNCG
+897 NYHKIVVTDYSKCTS

-924 SFDKEDK
+924 SFDK

-949 KTEVKLPLNYWV
+949 KTDIKLPLNYWV

-982 LLLELYAIKENL
+982 LLLELYTIKENL

-1008 FTSAEGSKRT
+1008 FTSAEGSKKA

-1049 AIIVPMLPYSSEKC
+1049 DIIVPMLPYSSEKC

-1075 LDISPENDADN
+1075 LDISPENDVDN
-1086 VYFYVPETEDAY
+1086 VYFYVPETEDAF
-1098 ITIYNVSHGLIES
+1098 ITVYNVSHGLVES
-1111 EESLQNILIKG
+1111 EESLQNLIKG
-1122 GIASKDYYYKR
+1122 GITSKEFYYKR
-1133 PNWHEHKINKKN
+1133 PNWHELPINKKN

-1185 TIEKSGEVNKMSLK
+1185 TIEKSGEINKMSLK

-1212 NIHAVKGNGFFKLFD
+1212 NIHAIKGNGFFKLFD
-1227 DSYPLGFDYN
+1227 EIYPLGFDYN

-1248 SDNDIEIVATNQ
+1248 SDNDIEIIANNQ

-1318 KTFNDVNMNVKIFS
+1318 KTFSDVNMNVKIFS

-1358 LGKSSDGEVTSY
+1358 LGKSADGEVTSY

-1375 AECDFTFSKIEISR
+1375 AESDFTFSKIEIPS
-1389 SKLSEFQED
+1389 SKLSEFQEASQ
-1398 SKSKDLYIY
+1398 SKELYIY
-1407 VTFSKKD
+1407 VTFSKND

-1451 QLLLVKSDNNFNKMY
+1451 QLLLVKSDNTFNEMY

-1478 YAIANLNEQNAQ
+1478 YAIANLNGQIAKENAIS
-1490 EKAINVNETNII
+1490 ENETNIL
-1502 DQSDCLFY
+1502 DPSDCLFY
-1510 GKNRLEIDET
+1510 GKNRLKIHET
-1520 VENNQLRYL
+1520 NGDNKLRYL
-1529 LFNVFSDDNNKESKN
+1529 LFNVFSVDSNKESKI
-1544 DQFIFKYKSI
+1544 DQFIFKYRSI
-1554 SKNYYDL
+1554 SKSYSEL
-1561 FGDTD
+1561 FGETTNG
-1566 HSFSVDNSA
+1566 FSVDNSA
-1575 GIKFKFDALQP
+1575 GVKFKFDALLP
-1586 KFSSG
+1586 KLTSG

-1626 VYTLYKSLT
+1626 VYTLYKSLD
-1635 KEEIKKKVEQ
+1635 KEQIEKKVKQE
-1645 TITIEWKEDG
+1645 ITIEWKENG
-1655 GKYLFTCVNIVLD
+1655 GKYIFTCVNIFLD

-1678 AETKEIKESSSRL
+1678 AETKEIEESSSRL
-1691 LDYMRNHIFAT
+1691 LDYMKNHIFAT

>member
-1 MKYNK
+1 MKLTKKMIFLIWIFNSLI
-6 HILLILLFN
+6 ILISNSEIQNLP
-15 FLFSFS
+15 
-21 LSINYIELNEITFSN
+21 EITFGDK
-36 TAESE
+36 AETELSGTG
-41 IKKEGVYKIVANY
+41 IFKIVANY
-54 KLDEPEKYL
+54 KTDVSQKYL
-63 YIYPKNYEKEK
+63 YIYPKNYDLEMYINK
-74 YLNQAIF
+74 AIF
-81 KIYFKEK
+81 KIYFKEQ
-88 SKEGDIEVNYLDSD
+88 SNEGADANYLDSD

-113 IKISTLKYTKANIF
+113 IDIKSLKSNKANIF
-127 VIAYNAANVKILYR
+127 IIAYETAKILIQYR
-141 YVDNVEFPTKAKYTN
+141 YMDEVSFPQKTIYSN
-156 MQLNQFKLEKG
+156 LQLNQFKLEKSSSK
-167 TTKEIN
+167 TIDYEF
-173 YRVQSTVNEYL
+173 QSSENEYL
-184 IILSKTSLRDFEVNV
+184 MILSKTSLRNIEVTV
-199 NYKGKDYS
+199 NYKGKDFT
-207 KDIIAGLYPNG
+207 KEIVANLYPNG
-218 YSLLIDIKEGKI
+218 YSLFIDTKENKI
-230 FDSNNLY
+230 FNINYSNYLITINN
-237 YDVKIKSK
+237 K
-245 NRDEVILLGYMYDQE
+245 NKNDEIILLGYMHHEINQ
-260 EEIFTNK
+260 IFTNK
-267 LVNGFQMYLES
+267 LVNGYQMYLETNKNILYS
-278 NSNDIYH
+278 
-285 LLNVEKNTINQYF
+285 LPNVENGRMDQYF
-298 TYQIYSKNGDMVF
+298 TYQVFSKEGMMIYTGTLNEYQFFD
-311 QSPSNKAHEFSEYNS
+311 EYNS
-326 MIYYNIDTS
+326 MLKCNVD
-335 SKIRFDFTEVPKRNA
+335 SKSPIRFDFTDSPKRNA
-350 LYMQY
+350 LYIQY
-355 IDYTDINVAQ
+355 IDYNNIKIAQ
-365 KSLQALISGSPKS
+365 KSLQALVTGSPKS
-378 MLIPSSNSMYHF
+378 MLIPKQKSMYHF
-390 LPIEREST
+390 LPKERPS
-398 NINYYLR
+398 NRINYYLR
-405 SKTPNDQNMYI
+405 SRTYNDQYIFI
-416 SFKTCKNYP
+416 SFRTCKNYP
-425 EECIFKTKEIN
+425 EECVIEEKDKN
-436 SVNPINNVG
+436 SVNLIHNLG
-445 LWFSEKTNK
+445 LWYSEETNK

-491 FLSEGGQDIFI
+491 FISEEGQDIFI
-502 LPVFEY
+502 LPIFEF
-508 LSYNQSINIDLS
+508 LSNNQSINIDLS
-520 IISGNAKLTLYKNL
+520 VISGNAELTLYKNL
-534 DIMEEIALSDN
+534 DKMEEITLSNN

-554 SFTISNDSYSNSDYY
+554 LFTISNDSYSNSDYY

-582 TFYNLMYGAGAIND
+582 TFYNLMYGAGAAND

-604 IVESVYVDEDKKKNF
+604 IVESVYVDADKKKNF
-619 TFLNHG
+619 TFLNQG
-625 SNLYISISTPKCK
+625 FNLYISISTPKCK
-638 SKINIDGKEVS
+638 SKINIDGLEVS
-649 NDKNNHLEKLTSKG
+649 TGKNTHMQKIDKEG
-663 YHIVQIYLIEDELLC
+663 YHIVQVYLIEDELLC

-683 EEIILYAYNNDN
+683 EEVILFAYNNLN
-695 TNILLSE
+695 TSILLSE
-702 NTLVNGI
+702 NTLVNTI
-709 VNEKEITFRHIFKPD
+709 VEKEITFRHIFKPD

-738 RLSNSKSL
+738 RLSDSKSL

-764 SSNNQ
+764 SSNKQ

-780 LISNKQI
+780 FISNKHI
-787 KDVCGSLD
+787 KDICGSLD
-795 QNEVCSLSLTLSQ
+795 QNEVCSLSLTFSS
-808 SASNEYSFSLYLNKN
+808 SASGEYSFSLYLNKN
-823 GRNTTRHVAN
+823 GRNTARHIVN
-833 ETLINI
+833 ETLINV

-850 DANKDYDT
+850 DTNKEYDT

-867 DLFYKY
+867 DLLYKY
-873 IVESADKKEND
+873 VVESADKKEND
-884 IIPFEKSGFKPSS
+884 IIPFEKSGFKSSS
-897 NYHKIEVAASNCG
+897 NYHKIEVASSDCG

-915 YLGVYAKEN
+915 YLGVYVKEN
-924 SFDKEDK
+924 SFDK

-1008 FTSAEGSKRT
+1008 FTSTEGSKRT

-1049 AIIVPMLPYSSEKC
+1049 DIIVPMLPYSSEKC

-1075 LDISPENDADN
+1075 LDMSPENDVDN
-1086 VYFYVPETEDAY
+1086 IYFYVPETEDAF
-1098 ITIYNVSHGLIES
+1098 ITVYNVSHGLVES
-1111 EESLQNILIKG
+1111 EESLQNLIKG
-1122 GIASKDYYYKR
+1122 GITSKEFYYKR
-1133 PNWHEHKINKKN
+1133 PNWHELPINKKN

-1185 TIEKSGEVNKMSLK
+1185 TIEKSSEINKMSLK

-1212 NIHAVKGNGFFKLFD
+1212 NIHAIKGNGFFKLFD
-1227 DSYPLGFDYN
+1227 EIYPLGFDYN

-1248 SDNDIEIVATNQ
+1248 SDNDIEIIANNQ

-1318 KTFNDVNMNVKIFS
+1318 KTFSDVNMNVKIFS

-1358 LGKSSDGEVTSY
+1358 LGKSADGEVTSY

-1375 AECDFTFSKIEISR
+1375 AESDFTFSKIEIPS
-1389 SKLSEFQED
+1389 SKLSEFQEASQ
-1398 SKSKDLYIY
+1398 SKELYIY
-1407 VTFSKKD
+1407 VTFSKND

-1451 QLLLVKSDNNFNKMY
+1451 QLLLVKSDNTFNEMY

-1478 YAIANLNEQNAQ
+1478 YAIANLNGQIAKENAIS
-1490 EKAINVNETNII
+1490 ENETNIL
-1502 DQSDCLFY
+1502 DPSDCLFY
-1510 GKNRLEIDET
+1510 GKNRLKIHET
-1520 VENNQLRYL
+1520 NGDNKLRYL
-1529 LFNVFSDDNNKESKN
+1529 LFNVFSVDSNKESKI
-1544 DQFIFKYKSI
+1544 DQFIFKYRSI
-1554 SKNYYDL
+1554 SKSYSEL
-1561 FGDTD
+1561 FGETTNG
-1566 HSFSVDNSA
+1566 FSVDNSA
-1575 GIKFKFDALQP
+1575 GVKFKFDALLP
-1586 KFSSG
+1586 KLTSG

-1626 VYTLYKSLT
+1626 VYTLYKSLD
-1635 KEEIKKKVEQ
+1635 KEQIEKKVKQE
-1645 TITIEWKEDG
+1645 ITIEWKENG
-1655 GKYLFTCVNIVLD
+1655 GKYIFTCVNIFLD

-1678 AETKEIKESSSRL
+1678 AETKEIEESSSRL
-1691 LDYMRNHIFAT
+1691 LDYMKNHIFAT